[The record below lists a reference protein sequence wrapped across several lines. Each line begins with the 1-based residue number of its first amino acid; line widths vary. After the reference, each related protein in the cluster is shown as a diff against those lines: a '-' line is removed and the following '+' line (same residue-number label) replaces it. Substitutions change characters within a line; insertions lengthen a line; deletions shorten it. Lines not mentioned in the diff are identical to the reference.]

1 MNMAKTSGQKTE
13 NSAVSGNSEAPVSS
27 LPETS
32 VGFGDIAPPMNSAQ
46 PELGVVV
53 PAMNVDQPPAVD
65 PAVSVV
71 EQSQVPDALPEVAPA
86 LQQEL
91 QAPQPAEQQ
100 RVGFKRKTATQ
111 TIPAALSKSA
121 TLKDVEDLLTE
132 DLTDIYQSMTPQ
144 EQIAFRKKG
153 EEVAHSIE
161 TLVLTFRATTRKVL
175 DLIRGWLAMIP
186 RVNRY
191 FLEQESKI
199 KTDEI
204 MKLQKK
210 VKEDAKKRVDLV

>member
-13 NSAVSGNSEAPVSS
+13 NAAVSGNEAFVAPQVEVMPEVS
-27 LPETS
+27 
-32 VGFGDIAPPMNSAQ
+32 APAPQLQ
-46 PELGVVV
+46 PEQSVVV
-53 PAMNVDQPPAVD
+53 PTEPIAAEQV
-65 PAVSVV
+65 VV
-71 EQSQVPDALPEVAPA
+71 EQSQSLDPLPEVAPA

-111 TIPAALSKSA
+111 TIPAAVSKSA
-121 TLKDVEDLLTE
+121 ALKSVEDLLTE

-144 EQIAFRKKG
+144 EQIAFRQKG

-161 TLVLTFRATTRKVL
+161 KLVVTFRATTRKVL
-175 DLIRGWLAMIP
+175 DLIRSWLAMIP

-210 VKEDAKKRVDLV
+210 LKKESKKRVDFV

>member
-1 MNMAKTSGQKTE
+1 MNMAKTPEQKTE
-13 NSAVSGNSEAPVSS
+13 
-27 LPETS
+27 T
-32 VGFGDIAPPMNSAQ
+32 
-46 PELGVVV
+46 
-53 PAMNVDQPPAVD
+53 
-65 PAVSVV
+65 PAVSVPEVVAAPIAVPEVQGLQPDSAPVVVAPV
-71 EQSQVPDALPEVAPA
+71 EQSQPVDVQLDVAPA

-91 QAPQPAEQQ
+91 NAPQPQEQQ
-100 RVGFKRKTATQ
+100 RVGFKRKSATQ

-121 TLKDVEDLLTE
+121 TLKEVEDLLTE

-144 EQIAFRKKG
+144 EQIAFRQKG

-161 TLVLTFRATTRKVL
+161 KLVVTFRATTRKVL
-175 DLIRGWLAMIP
+175 DLIRSWLAMIP

-210 VKEDAKKRVDLV
+210 VKKEAKKRVDVV

>member
-13 NSAVSGNSEAPVSS
+13 NSAVSGNEAFVAPQGTDLAPEIQDPTVQFPQQESAVVLPVAP
-27 LPETS
+27 LPEQS
-32 VGFGDIAPPMNSAQ
+32 QQ
-46 PELGVVV
+46 PT
-53 PAMNVDQPPAVD
+53 PA
-65 PAVSVV
+65 V
-71 EQSQVPDALPEVAPA
+71 EQSQPIDPLPEVAPA

-91 QAPQPAEQQ
+91 QQPQPTEQQ

-111 TIPAALSKSA
+111 TIPAALSKSP

-161 TLVLTFRATTRKVL
+161 KLVVTFRATTRKVL
-175 DLIRGWLAMIP
+175 DLIRSWLAMIP

-210 VKEDAKKRVDLV
+210 LKKEAKSRIDFV